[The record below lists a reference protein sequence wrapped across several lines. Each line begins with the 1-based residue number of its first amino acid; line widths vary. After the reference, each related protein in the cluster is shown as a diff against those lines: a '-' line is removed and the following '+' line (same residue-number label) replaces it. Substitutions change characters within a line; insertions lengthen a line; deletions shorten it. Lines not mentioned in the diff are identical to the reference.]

1 MQVAAAGKGGA
12 DDSFMQEFTISAET
26 RRYLKRLE
34 AGASVSP
41 HADVADTHAHV
52 ADTHAHVADTLA
64 HVADTHAHVAD
75 TCAPSGLLTL
85 HKLAMVASSL
95 WLHSPE
101 PWMQSHIQAK
111 MTEKGSDLGE

>member
-1 MQVAAAGKGGA
+1 MQVAAAGKGA

-34 AGASVSP
+34 AGASVSL
-41 HADVADTHAHV
+41 HADVADTHA
-52 ADTHAHVADTLA
+52 D
-64 HVADTHAHVAD
+64 VAD
-75 TCAPSGLLTL
+75 TCVPSGLLTL
-85 HKLAMVASSL
+85 HKLAMMASSL